1 MLIADKKIKKLGG
14 IMNKYLVALMM
25 VVVVSCFVSCSKNS
39 PFEPESSDDGAIYQR
54 PDFIDERPEEIKAE
68 FTLTDC
74 EPVKLDPSAT
84 KAKYA
89 LVIGISNYS
98 GTANDLNYCDDD
110 ASDWEAYLKG
120 KGYTVTKLV
129 DLSATKSNIESAINT
144 LAGRSIAGS
153 EIFFVYSGHGYKGNM
168 ITTDMYY
175 LSYSWLKTKFSV
187 AKSTKMGFTFD
198 ACQIGA
204 FKTAMSAAG
213 RIVDVASGTN
223 TYSYDGD
230 STMKNGVFT
239 YYQMEGWSKYNYFEE
254 DSKYACDKMIAWGKA
269 HGVKCTPSYADS
281 YTGSMIP

>member
-14 IMNKYLVALMM
+14 IMKKYLVALMM
-25 VVVVSCFVSCSKNS
+25 VVVMAGFVSCSKNS
-39 PFEPESSDDGAIYQR
+39 TFEPESSDDGLMFQR
-54 PDFIDERPEEIKAE
+54 PDFIDDRPEDVKEQ
-68 FTLTDC
+68 FTMIDC
-74 EPVKLDPSAT
+74 EPVKLDPAAS

-120 KGYTVTKLV
+120 KGYTVTKLL
-129 DLSATKSNIESAINT
+129 DLSATKTAVESAINT
-144 LAGRSIAGS
+144 LASRSIAGS

-175 LSYSWLKTKFSV
+175 LSYTWLKSKFEL

-198 ACQIGA
+198 ACNIGA
-204 FKTAMSAAG
+204 FKTALGGTG
-213 RIVDVASGTN
+213 RVVAVASGTTN
-223 TYSYDGD
+223 YSYDGD

-239 YYQMEGWSKYNYFEE
+239 YYQMVGWNSYNYFEG
-254 DSKYACDKMIAWGKA
+254 DNSYACTKMIEWGKL
-269 HGVKCTPSYADS
+269 HGVKCTPSYGDG
-281 YTGSMIP
+281 YTGNLLP

>member
-1 MLIADKKIKKLGG
+1 MLTAVKNFKKLGG
-14 IMNKYLVALMM
+14 IMKKFLIALMTAIVM
-25 VVVVSCFVSCSKNS
+25 TGFVSCSKNS

-54 PDFIDERPEEIKAE
+54 PDFIDDRPDDIKAQ

-74 EPVKLDPSAT
+74 DPVKPDQFST

-89 LVIGISNYS
+89 LVIGISNYA

-110 ASDWEAYLKG
+110 ATDWEAYLKG
-120 KGYTVTKLV
+120 KGYTVTKLL
-129 DLSATKSNIESAINT
+129 DLSATKTAIESAVNT
-144 LAGRSIAGS
+144 LAARAVAGN

-175 LSYSWLKTKFSV
+175 LSYTWLKTKFS
-187 AKSTKMGFTFD
+187 AATSTKMGFTFD

-204 FKTAMSAAG
+204 FKTALSATG

-239 YYQMEGWSKYNYFEE
+239 YYQMEGWTKYNYFED
-254 DSKYACDKMIAWGKA
+254 DSKYACDKMITWGKL